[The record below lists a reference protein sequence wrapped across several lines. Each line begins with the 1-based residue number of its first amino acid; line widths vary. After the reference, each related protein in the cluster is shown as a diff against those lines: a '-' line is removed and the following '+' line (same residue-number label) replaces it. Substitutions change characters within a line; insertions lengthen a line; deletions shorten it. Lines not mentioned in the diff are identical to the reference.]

1 MSDRQPSRL
10 GAQRSEPA
18 TPVSGVVETIADG
31 LSLVLTYPLV
41 ALLPLAID
49 LALWSGVRVSPAALL
64 QRWSDLNSTAD
75 SLGFERNVLPLAALG
90 VPSLLKAVS
99 HDDVYSF
106 WSGTRLQPGSW
117 QLAATTIA
125 GLALASTLLGT
136 MFRIPLALVIRAE
149 HRTPA
154 QIARATTIAWVRL
167 LGLFALVLG
176 TIVLVASPLLV
187 GGAMFLLAGL
197 DIMPLIGAALI
208 IPATAAA
215 IYLMFTPDAIVL
227 TEVGPLR
234 AAYLSFNVVR
244 RNFWPALGLLGS
256 VLLISEGLS
265 VLWKS
270 QMETP
275 FGLLVGVLGNA
286 FVGAGLAL
294 AAMRFYD
301 DRLRRWRPEMAR
313 PYSSGPT

>member
-1 MSDRQPSRL
+1 M
-10 GAQRSEPA
+10 A
-18 TPVSGVVETIADG
+18 
-31 LSLVLTYPLV
+31 
-41 ALLPLAID
+41 
-49 LALWSGVRVSPAALL
+49 
-64 QRWSDLNSTAD
+64 
-75 SLGFERNVLPLAALG
+75 
-90 VPSLLKAVS
+90 
-99 HDDVYSF
+99 
-106 WSGTRLQPGSW
+106 
-117 QLAATTIA
+117 
-125 GLALASTLLGT
+125 
-136 MFRIPLALVIRAE
+136 MVIRAE
-149 HRTPA
+149 RRSPA
-154 QIARATTIAWVRL
+154 QIARATAIAWLRL
-167 LGLFALVLG
+167 LGLFALVIG
-176 TIVLVASPLLV
+176 TIVLVASPILV
-187 GGAMFLLAGL
+187 GAVLFLIAGL
-197 DIMPLIGAALI
+197 DVMPLVGAALV

-265 VLWKS
+265 VLWRS

-301 DRLRRWRPEMAR
+301 DRLRQWRPEMAR
-313 PYSSGPT
+313 PFTSGTT

>member
-31 LSLVLTYPLV
+31 LSLVLSYPLV

-49 LALWSGVRVSPAALL
+49 LALWSGLRISPESLL
-64 QRWSDLNSTAD
+64 RRWSDLSSTAD

-99 HDDVYSF
+99 HDDVYSV
-106 WSGTRLQPGSW
+106 WSGTRIEPGSW
-117 QLAATTIA
+117 QLAATTIV
-125 GLALASTLLGT
+125 GLALASTFLGT

-149 HRTPA
+149 HRSLA

-167 LGLFALVLG
+167 LGLFALILG
-176 TIVLVASPLLV
+176 TVVLISSPLLV

-265 VLWKS
+265 VLWRS
-270 QMETP
+270 QIETP